1 MYCGVSYMAGWVC
14 CSSEWPT
21 SSFGF
26 PIRSISQTTASTPRF
41 RLQTPSLNQTD
52 SLSIGQGPEEEP
64 GDEEMTFTQGNDWYR
79 IRIDAAGI
87 LFDVAAPGGTPWK
100 YHIPW
105 ADITRVC
112 YTTTNGPQW

>member
-1 MYCGVSYMAGWVC
+1 LAK
-14 CSSEWPT
+14 
-21 SSFGF
+21 
-26 PIRSISQTTASTPRF
+26 
-41 RLQTPSLNQTD
+41 
-52 SLSIGQGPEEEP
+52 PEEEP

-112 YTTTNGPQW
+112 YTTTNGPQWGTWMIHTKELPEASAHTQRITALTPCRPRFCTTV